1 MCSLDDTVPFL
12 FLFFLK
18 KENMVP
24 LLIRFQ
30 HIGPFISVA
39 FGPCWVALAAV
50 FPLGPVL
57 GFFFLPS
64 GPGLILMVAWY
75 W

>member
-1 MCSLDDTVPFL
+1 
-12 FLFFLK
+12 
-18 KENMVP
+18 MVP

-57 GFFFLPS
+57 GFFFTLRS
-64 GPGLILMVAWY
+64 RLNFNGSLVLVE
-75 W
+75 